1 MAYGFN
7 LGQIEGLDSSVKT
20 VTLTIADQSTA
31 NTYNLAYNDT
41 KAGWETDG
49 AKLYDLGSS
58 QGYALEITALTSED
72 VGDSYNVSISADEV
86 TETFKAAVELVLPSS
101 TFDVTQTLDFSNLE
115 TTATVAGNSFTKTSN
130 VALTAEQLNGA
141 TFKAG
146 DSEMPINSDMLSD
159 MTALGVTGTLI
170 TLPSPYGPA
179 AFSCTEAGSVVS
191 EPGCYLATQMLS
203 YVDYVTLSYTE
214 TCEATV
220 KAVATGTAELTDN
233 ASSLPDGV
241 IYLQIEG

>member
-7 LGQIEGLDSSVKT
+7 LGQIDGLDSSVQT

-41 KAGWETDG
+41 KTGWETDC

-101 TFDVTQTLDFSNLE
+101 IFDITQTLDFSNLE
-115 TTATVAGNSFTKTSN
+115 TTATVAGNSFTKISTTS
-130 VALTAEQLNGA
+130 LTAEQLNGA
-141 TFKAG
+141 IFKMG
-146 DSEMPINSDMLSD
+146 ENEMPITSDMLSD
-159 MTALGVTGTLI
+159 MSALGVTGTLI
-170 TLPSPYGPA
+170 TLPSPYGPVV
-179 AFSCTEAGSVVS
+179 FSCTEAGSVVS
-191 EPGCYLATQMLS
+191 EPGFYLVTQMIL
-203 YVDYVTLSYTE
+203 YVNSVTLSYQE
-214 TCEATV
+214 TYEAMV

-233 ASSLPDGV
+233 VSSLPDGV